1 MVRLRRLGK
10 LAPRYH
16 SGWPGAR
23 SLRPEWYHGHA
34 IVERLVVTWCCF
46 QRPQALLS
54 TQFPKSP
61 QGRVAFAPACL
72 CVCSTCVT
80 ALLKTCWDSANFGAQ
95 DPAENTH
102 STLKIAG
109 CYAGT
114 SQQKYN
120 WEWE

>member
-23 SLRPEWYHGHA
+23 SLRPEWYHGQA

-54 TQFPKSP
+54 ILPSAHIYVVWFLLAGP
-61 QGRVAFAPACL
+61 QL
-72 CVCSTCVT
+72 
-80 ALLKTCWDSANFGAQ
+80 
-95 DPAENTH
+95 
-102 STLKIAG
+102 
-109 CYAGT
+109 
-114 SQQKYN
+114 
-120 WEWE
+120 